1 MQQNPEQHRI
11 TTHSIGEGLEFAC
24 NLLVSGI
31 DREVEKRP
39 ARSQEFLSGLT
50 EYISLRY
57 NGEEWLALEAL
68 ECVAAGIGDEI
79 EFCRGQYRAQVEWCA
94 KAMGL
99 RRVDATRFTRDDERT
114 DQK

>member
-1 MQQNPEQHRI
+1 MHQDPGQHRI
-11 TTHSIGEGLEFAC
+11 ATHSLGEGLDFAC

-39 ARSQEFLSGLT
+39 ARSQDLLSGLT
-50 EYISLRY
+50 HYISLRY

-68 ECVAAGIGDEI
+68 ECLAAGIGDEV
-79 EFCRGQYRAQVEWCA
+79 EFCREQYRAQVEWCA

-99 RRVDATRFTRDDERT
+99 RRVDETRFTRDGEPCDE
-114 DQK
+114 K

>member
-1 MQQNPEQHRI
+1 MHQKPEQHRI
-11 TTHSIGEGLEFAC
+11 ATHSIGEGLDFAC

-39 ARSQEFLSGLT
+39 ARSQELLSGLT
-50 EYISLRY
+50 YYISLRY

-68 ECVAAGIGDEI
+68 ECLATGIGDEV
-79 EFCRGQYRAQVEWCA
+79 EFRRAQYRAQVEWCA

-114 DQK
+114 GQK